1 VILELSSNLRDIIER
16 LLLTP
21 KPSSYELNRIKIEV
35 SREYKLGRIPGN
47 SQIINAL
54 KPEEVDRLMPI
65 LRRKATRAASGVNV
79 IAVMTEPSACPHGR
93 CAYCPGGPEEG
104 VPQSYTGHEPAAMR
118 AIQNDYDPFR
128 QVTSR
133 IEQLRAIGH
142 EVDKV
147 DLIIMGGTFPA
158 SSPGYQKKFVKG
170 CLDALGGSVSCSF
183 EEAKSLAERTGI
195 RNVGLTVETR
205 PDCVGVED
213 VDTMLD
219 LGVTRVEM
227 GVQNIYD
234 EIYKIVERGHTV
246 NDVVEATK
254 LLKDSGLKVCYHM
267 MLGLPGASIEKDLAG
282 FATIFNDPRFKPDM
296 IKIYPTLVINGTK
309 LNDWWKKGLYKP
321 LTTEEAVELVVRIKE
336 IVPRWIRIMRVQRD
350 IPTPLIEAGVDKSN
364 LRQLVHERMR
374 MLGVQCNCIRCREIG
389 HKDVK
394 IETANQLEILI
405 QEYSASEGSDVFIS
419 VEETEADVLVGF
431 LRLRMPSDE
440 IYRPEVT
447 SSSAFVREL
456 HIYGRMVPLGEIHK
470 EGWQHRGWGG
480 VLMSEAERIAF
491 EEYDASKILVM
502 SALGTRQ
509 YFERLGYQRDGVY
522 MSKAL

>member
-1 VILELSSNLRDIIER
+1 
-16 LLLTP
+16 
-21 KPSSYELNRIKIEV
+21 
-35 SREYKLGRIPGN
+35 
-47 SQIINAL
+47 
-54 KPEEVDRLMPI
+54 
-65 LRRKATRAASGVNV
+65 
-79 IAVMTEPSACPHGR
+79 
-93 CAYCPGGPEEG
+93 
-104 VPQSYTGHEPAAMR
+104 
-118 AIQNDYDPFR
+118 
-128 QVTSR
+128 
-133 IEQLRAIGH
+133 
-142 EVDKV
+142 
-147 DLIIMGGTFPA
+147 
-158 SSPGYQKKFVKG
+158 
-170 CLDALGGSVSCSF
+170 
-183 EEAKSLAERTGI
+183 
-195 RNVGLTVETR
+195 
-205 PDCVGVED
+205 
-213 VDTMLD
+213 
-219 LGVTRVEM
+219 
-227 GVQNIYD
+227 
-234 EIYKIVERGHTV
+234 
-246 NDVVEATK
+246 
-254 LLKDSGLKVCYHM
+254 